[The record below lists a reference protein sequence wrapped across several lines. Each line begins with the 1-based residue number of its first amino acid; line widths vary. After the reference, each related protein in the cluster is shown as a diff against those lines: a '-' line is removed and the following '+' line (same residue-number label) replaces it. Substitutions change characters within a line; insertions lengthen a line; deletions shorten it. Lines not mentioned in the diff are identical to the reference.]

1 MTKGTGAGKKSGAS
15 SAANKGDQRSIVLVG
30 LMGAGKSSIGR
41 RLASELNL
49 PFKDADTEIETASN
63 LSVTEFFE
71 KHGEQ
76 AFRDGERKVIARLL
90 DGPRQVL
97 ATGGGAFMDTDTQ
110 SLIEEKG
117 LSVWLRADLD
127 VIYKRCMKRNTR
139 PLLKNGNPKATLKK
153 LMDDRYPVYGK
164 ADITIDSGE
173 GPHEIVVEKI
183 IKALSSGAGHG

>member
-1 MTKGTGAGKKSGAS
+1 MTKGSRAEENFDG
-15 SAANKGDQRSIVLVG
+15 SAVALGDDQRSIVLVG

-41 RLASELNL
+41 RLASELKL

-97 ATGGGAFMDTDTQ
+97 ATGGGAFMDKDTQ
-110 SLIEEKG
+110 SLIEKKG

-127 VIYKRCMKRNTR
+127 VIYKRCMKRNSR
-139 PLLKNGNPKATLKK
+139 PLLRNGNPKATLKK
-153 LMDDRYPVYGK
+153 LMEDRYPVYGK

-183 IKALSSGAGHG
+183 INALSTDANRG